1 MSSSMWG
8 YLFLFL
14 GIIAFAL
21 LILFGN
27 LNTKNEQGYYLLKE
41 VTQNAMLD
49 SVDTN
54 AYKVGL
60 EQNET
65 EGVPTIQCA
74 SGKPGTIR
82 IVTEKFVENFTRRF
96 AEIAHTNQDYTI
108 EIYEIN
114 ECPAKVTLKV
124 IAKEN
129 YTWVDRIFN
138 GKSEKDQEALIV
150 NELSAILETK
160 E

>member
-1 MSSSMWG
+1 MSSLMWG

-14 GIIAFAL
+14 GIAAMAL
-21 LILFGN
+21 LIVFGN
-27 LNTKNEQGYYLLKE
+27 INIKNEQEYYLLKE

-49 SVDTN
+49 SVDQN

-60 EQNET
+60 EQHES
-65 EGVPTIQCA
+65 EGVPTIKCV

-138 GKSEKDQEALIV
+138 GSAKNEQEALIV

>member
-14 GIIAFAL
+14 GIMAFAL

-27 LNTKNEQGYYLLKE
+27 MNSKNEQGYYLLKE

-49 SVDTN
+49 SVDQN
-54 AYKVGL
+54 AYQVGL
-60 EQNET
+60 EQSEAD
-65 EGVPTIQCA
+65 GVPTIQCV
-74 SGKPGTIR
+74 SGRPGTIR
-82 IVTEKFVENFTRRF
+82 IITEKFVENFTRRF

-124 IAKEN
+124 IAKED

-138 GKSEKDQEALIV
+138 GTSKKDKEALIV